1 MRVWTAGFACF
12 LGVLFAAPVTWAQ
25 DLAWAK
31 RLGGAT
37 YEDGSGVAVDAA
49 GNVFTVGSFSTTA
62 DFDPGPG
69 VYNLTSPSS
78 TDVFISKLDAGGNFV
93 WAKRLGGTGQQIG
106 QGIAVDTTGNV
117 YTVGQFA
124 HTIDCD
130 PGPGSYI
137 LTPAGDSDVFISK
150 LDNDGNFVWARQ
162 LGGASEDLAY
172 GVAVD
177 ADGNVYTVGY
187 FSATA
192 FVSKHDSAGNFV
204 WSKQVSGTN
213 AVRGRGITLDGAGNV
228 YTVGQFYGTADFDPG
243 PGIYNLTS
251 EGGNAAFVWKLDSDG
266 DFVWVRQVEG
276 PDDSGYG
283 ITHDAAGDIYAIGY
297 FFGTADFDPGP
308 GTYDLHS
315 TSNGDAFIWKLNS
328 NGNFLWARHAGDDG
342 DDVGLGVTVDLAGN
356 VYTVGAFYGTV
367 DFDPGPTTFELT
379 AAGSFPDAY
388 IWKLDSN
395 GEFVWAGAL
404 GAIGGSTAASRTVS
418 APSGSVYIVGSF
430 YGTVDFSPG
439 PNTHQLVSA
448 GNFDAFVLRLGRRQ
462 LATGDLGIRWQ

>member
-93 WAKRLGGTGQQIG
+93 WAKRLGGTSQQIG

-130 PGPGSYI
+130 PGPGIYI
-137 LTPAGDSDVFISK
+137 LTSAGDSDVFISK

-177 ADGNVYTVGY
+177 AD
-187 FSATA
+187 
-192 FVSKHDSAGNFV
+192 
-204 WSKQVSGTN
+204 
-213 AVRGRGITLDGAGNV
+213 GNV

-328 NGNFLWARHAGDDG
+328 NGNFLWARHAGGDG

-404 GAIGGSTAASRTVS
+404 GAVGGSTAASRTVS

-448 GNFDAFVLRLGRRQ
+448 GNFDAFVLRLWRRQ
-462 LATGDLGIRWQ
+462 LATGDLGIRWP